1 MTTFYRLKENGK
13 ILDYTEFEL
22 ATETTTQMVTR
33 YETKEVVEQE
43 KVYDENGEY
52 VLQDVVKTIEVP
64 YEVEETVTI
73 DHVPAFI
80 RELYIETE
88 RKIIKLVDGSFAF
101 EDEVNLAEEEIRRV
115 EKEFNE
121 AVQKKLA
128 EVDQWTASK
137 IVGGFVSNSVR
148 YDSDMDTQTTMQGI
162 ALNVNTERFA
172 KDYPHGIPVR
182 GYDEGSTEKT
192 IHYLTAEEV
201 LMFCADLSEHI
212 GRCKLDGWTM
222 QQAVLEATTK
232 EELEAIV
239 LD

>member
-1 MTTFYRLKENGK
+1 MEYYIGQTFEGDFPNGLSKWCEENDAFVLQKGTTFYVMANPKPTLDELK
-13 ILDYTEFEL
+13 
-22 ATETTTQMVTR
+22 QS
-33 YETKEVVEQE
+33 
-43 KVYDENGEY
+43 
-52 VLQDVVKTIEVP
+52 
-64 YEVEETVTI
+64 
-73 DHVPAFI
+73 
-80 RELYIETE
+80 
-88 RKIIKLVDGSFAF
+88 KLT
-101 EDEVNLAEEEIRRV
+101 
-115 EKEFNE
+115 
-121 AVQKKLA
+121 

-137 IVGGFVSNSVR
+137 ITGGFISGGVR

-162 ALNVNTERFA
+162 ALNVNTERFT

-232 EELEAIV
+232 EELEAII

>member
-1 MTTFYRLKENGK
+1 MLGTKLYKKKYANKEYADLSVACNQAGNLTIEDK
-13 ILDYTEFEL
+13 GEYF
-22 ATETTTQMVTR
+22 
-33 YETKEVVEQE
+33 EVVEIPAPPLE
-43 KVYDENGEY
+43 ILKEAK
-52 VLQDVVKTIEVP
+52 LQ
-64 YEVEETVTI
+64 
-73 DHVPAFI
+73 
-80 RELYIETE
+80 
-88 RKIIKLVDGSFAF
+88 
-101 EDEVNLAEEEIRRV
+101 EVNT
-115 EKEFNE
+115 
-121 AVQKKLA
+121 
-128 EVDQWTASK
+128 WTASK
-137 IVGGFVSNSVR
+137 ITGGFISNGVR

-232 EELEAIV
+232 EELDSII